1 MRFCLVACIQCVRE
15 IDFSATDRLSLTTT
29 DRKRRLSS
37 MILRL
42 PNTKVSQPIL
52 PNKYDDFLDELLQVK
67 QALHSAVVLDLFTT
81 TVNTEKEN

>member
-1 MRFCLVACIQCVRE
+1 
-15 IDFSATDRLSLTTT
+15 
-29 DRKRRLSS
+29 

-67 QALHSAVVLDLFTT
+67 QALHSAVVLDFFTT
-81 TVNTEKEN
+81 TVNTEKENEPGRVTKLKGREISCTF